1 MLLTDARRAA
11 RVTPAGEL
19 VTLEHQDRSVW
30 DRSLIEEGH
39 GLVRALVDAHAAGG
53 PAPGRYQ
60 LMAAVNA
67 VHAAAPTYAETAW
80 ADVLALYDQL
90 VAVDPSPVVRLN
102 RAVALAEVAGP
113 ARALAEVVRW
123 GGVLDGYHAYHAT
136 RADLLRRLG
145 RLGEARVAYDRAI
158 ALTGN
163 RAEQAFLTRRRD
175 TLA

>member
-1 MLLTDARRAA
+1 M
-11 RVTPAGEL
+11 
-19 VTLEHQDRSVW
+19 
-30 DRSLIEEGH
+30 
-39 GLVRALVDAHAAGG
+39 
-53 PAPGRYQ
+53 
-60 LMAAVNA
+60 
-67 VHAAAPTYAETAW
+67 
-80 ADVLALYDQL
+80 LALYDQL